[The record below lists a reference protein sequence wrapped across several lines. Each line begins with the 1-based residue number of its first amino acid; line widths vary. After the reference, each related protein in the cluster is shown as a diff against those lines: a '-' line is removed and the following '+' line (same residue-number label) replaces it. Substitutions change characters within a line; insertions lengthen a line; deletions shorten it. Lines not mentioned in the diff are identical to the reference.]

1 VSEIQQ
7 TMGLNAT
14 EFGNDDSNASN
25 RSVEQRADPWSD
37 FSSTKSL
44 FYIICYVAVALGIP
58 GNILSAVVWLRR
70 HLASES
76 QSAIYLAALA
86 ISDLVAMTFAAVTL
100 PLNNEEGS
108 LGHYLFYP
116 IWAAVVLG
124 SLLVLT
130 FSVVRLIAIRRPLQ
144 VCCITS
150 VCCAPWRSG

>member
-1 VSEIQQ
+1 
-7 TMGLNAT
+7 MGVNAT

-37 FSSTKSL
+37 FSSTYSL

-70 HLASES
+70 HLASKS

-108 LGHYLFYP
+108 LGHYLF
-116 IWAAVVLG
+116 
-124 SLLVLT
+124 
-130 FSVVRLIAIRRPLQ
+130 
-144 VCCITS
+144 
-150 VCCAPWRSG
+150 